1 MGASDPAAAVAVLR
15 DALIEVDAHDRI
27 VTWSRAAEELT
38 GYRVALARGR
48 GFCELLEAH
57 DLWGNRACIC
67 GLHGAV
73 RRGEPL
79 HSFLIDVRTAAGE
92 SLRVVVHA
100 LPAAGEHHSGAV
112 LALWMRR
119 DLRRRQDRRRPAHP
133 AEQEAARGPLRSGAL
148 PVPLSPREVEVLR
161 LLATGTTTA
170 AIAQRLGISVVTVR
184 NHVQR
189 LLDRLGAH
197 SRLEAVAR
205 ARERGWID

>member
-1 MGASDPAAAVAVLR
+1 MGAPDPDPAAIAAH

-27 VTWSRAAEELT
+27 VTWSRDAEELT
-38 GYRVALARGR
+38 GYRAGLVRGR
-48 GFCELLEAH
+48 GFCELLEAR
-57 DLWGNRACIC
+57 DLWGNRACSC
-67 GLHGAV
+67 GLREAV
-73 RRGEPL
+73 RHGEPL
-79 HSFLIDVRTAAGE
+79 RSFLLDVRTATGK

-112 LALWMRR
+112 LAFWVRR

-133 AEQEAARGPLRSGAL
+133 TEQESGRSPRGGPPPL
-148 PVPLSPREVEVLR
+148 PLSPREVEVLR

-197 SRLEAVAR
+197 SRLAAVAR
-205 ARERGWID
+205 ARERGWLD